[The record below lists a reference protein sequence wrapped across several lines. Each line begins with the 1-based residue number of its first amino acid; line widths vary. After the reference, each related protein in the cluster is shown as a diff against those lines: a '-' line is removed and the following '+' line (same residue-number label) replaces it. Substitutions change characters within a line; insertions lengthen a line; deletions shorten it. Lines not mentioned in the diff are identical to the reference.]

1 MLYHL
6 AISIM
11 YFHHRH
17 HHHYHHHLYHVNYNV
32 QVIRVKSPG
41 YLLRLAM
48 FSYGIMFDILESS
61 EWSLFTPC
69 KWYDYEDDDDDEEE
83 EG

>member
-1 MLYHL
+1 
-6 AISIM
+6 
-11 YFHHRH
+11 
-17 HHHYHHHLYHVNYNV
+17 
-32 QVIRVKSPG
+32 VIRVKSPG

-48 FSYGIMFDILESS
+48 FSYGIIFDILESS

-69 KWYDYEDDDDDEEE
+69 KWYDYEDDDDDDEE